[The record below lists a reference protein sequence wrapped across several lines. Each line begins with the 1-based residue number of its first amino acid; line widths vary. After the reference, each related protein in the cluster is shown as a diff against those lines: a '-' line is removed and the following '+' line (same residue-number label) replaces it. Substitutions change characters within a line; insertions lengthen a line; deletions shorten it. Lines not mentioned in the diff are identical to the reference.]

1 MQNLTIGQAGISYE
15 LICQRHLQCR
25 LRDTRHV
32 SGHIA
37 HITVYEEAK
46 GVLLYNVYLAH
57 NSARAQLKVDSR
69 LLESV
74 LPDTCVTSGERE
86 AVASVTAERLV
97 APITDR
103 LVISPSRTTFAT
115 IGVGSRNRSPLFS
128 RQGFALKIRSKVYN
142 LNVTT
147 QGRYLSRYEC
157 LLTPP
162 QKLPLSAV
170 QGGPGRRI
178 LRKVCLIS
186 GVRHLLTV
194 WELGRNGL
202 LRLTVYNPATS
213 LTHEERLSKTERY
226 YLGYT
231 DVDSKSWIKDICRR
245 LSLRGVSQ
253 SETTHAMNQE
263 GRDEP
268 NKAFY
273 TVVLDK
279 TVFSTACRV
288 EAGRTESRI
297 LRMRASLLH
306 SGSCLALDIYLVDSS
321 KQCRI
326 LLKEDDLAEMGL
338 APCPILHPAE
348 FKGGGPTGVGQAL
361 TKASRS
367 LACAESKVVLA
378 KNIARRLLFTPNP
391 DSITF
396 SINASSRTFGMNAQQ
411 WRPPKHFRDY
421 TSSQASAKATFLLT
435 NHAENFLRRRRQP
448 TVLMY
453 KNDQLSHRRPPGRGH
468 QKETTATQIR

>member
-1 MQNLTIGQAGISYE
+1 M
-15 LICQRHLQCR
+15 
-25 LRDTRHV
+25 
-32 SGHIA
+32 
-37 HITVYEEAK
+37 
-46 GVLLYNVYLAH
+46 
-57 NSARAQLKVDSR
+57 
-69 LLESV
+69 
-74 LPDTCVTSGERE
+74 
-86 AVASVTAERLV
+86 
-97 APITDR
+97 
-103 LVISPSRTTFAT
+103 
-115 IGVGSRNRSPLFS
+115 
-128 RQGFALKIRSKVYN
+128 
-142 LNVTT
+142 
-147 QGRYLSRYEC
+147 
-157 LLTPP
+157 
-162 QKLPLSAV
+162 
-170 QGGPGRRI
+170 
-178 LRKVCLIS
+178 CLIS

-202 LRLTVYNPATS
+202 LRLTAYNPATS

-231 DVDSKSWIKDICRR
+231 DVDSKSWINDICRR

-253 SETTHAMNQE
+253 SETTHAKYQE

-288 EAGRTESRI
+288 EAGKTESQI

-338 APCPILHPAE
+338 APCPVLHPAE
-348 FKGGGPTGVGQAL
+348 FKGGGPAGVGQAL

-367 LACAESKVVLA
+367 LACTESKAVIA
-378 KNIARRLLFTPNP
+378 KTIARRLLFTPNP

-396 SINASSRTFGMNAQQ
+396 SINTSPKTFGMIASQNAQQ

-421 TSSQASAKATFLLT
+421 TSSQALAKDTFLLT
-435 NHAENFLRRRRQP
+435 NHAESFLGRRRQP
-448 TVLMY
+448 TVLTY
-453 KNDQLSHRRPPGRGH
+453 KHDHLSHRRPQEEGH
-468 QKETTATQIR
+468 QKETTATHIR